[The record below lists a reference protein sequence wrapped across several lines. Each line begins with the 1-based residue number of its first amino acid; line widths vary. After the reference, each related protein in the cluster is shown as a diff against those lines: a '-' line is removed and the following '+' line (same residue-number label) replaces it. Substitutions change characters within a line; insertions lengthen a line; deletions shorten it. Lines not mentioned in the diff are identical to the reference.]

1 MLHRLGRFLRSSIGR
16 KFLMSLT
23 GAALMGFVLV
33 HLLGNLTLF
42 ADSSGEVFDSYA
54 HAIESNPLLPLAE
67 IGLAVLFVVH
77 IALGIRLALDNRDA
91 RPARYKELQAHG
103 GRTLASLT
111 MPVTGVLVLIFLVVH
126 LLDFRLAERD
136 PDGLAAM
143 VVTRLESPLAA
154 LVYGAGVLALGVHL
168 WHAFQSAFQS
178 LGLFH
183 PRYRDLIR
191 NAGRAFAVLVAVGF
205 AAFPVVIYLS
215 PASLGQGSETGAEL
229 RQDPE
234 APPSES
240 PTDERTSQEQGD
252 LR

>member
-1 MLHRLGRFLRSSIGR
+1 MFHRLGCFLRSSIGR

-42 ADSSGEVFDSYA
+42 ADTSGSAFDRYA
-54 HAIESNPLLPLAE
+54 HALESNPLLPLAE
-67 IGLAVLFVVH
+67 IGLVVLFVVH

-91 RPARYKELQAHG
+91 RQARYKELQAHG

-111 MPVTGVLVLIFLVVH
+111 MPVTGVLILIFLIVH

-143 VVTRLESPLAA
+143 VVARLQSPLAA
-154 LVYGAGVLALGVHL
+154 LVYVVGVLALGVHL

-205 AAFPVVIYLS
+205 AAFPAAILMS
-215 PASLGQGSETGAEL
+215 PSSLARGPEPGAEV
-229 RQDPE
+229 
-234 APPSES
+234 APSTQES
-240 PTDERTSQEQGD
+240 PVAPAGVEGHTQEQGD